1 MFRFASMVL
10 RIHLT
15 AVLAKTPNLP
25 GNPVLLHFYGLFHL
39 LPFNSNA
46 LFPAELEG
54 NNLFG
59 CRPVVAVAWQR
70 RKRNISLRKTAD
82 RKKQVLP

>member
-10 RIHLT
+10 RVHPT
-15 AVLAKTPNLP
+15 AVLAKTPHLP
-25 GNPVLLHFYGLFHL
+25 RNPVLLHFYGVFHL
-39 LPFNSNA
+39 PPFNSNA
-46 LFPAELEG
+46 LFLAELVDNG
-54 NNLFG
+54 LFG

-70 RKRNISLRKTAD
+70 RERNTGLRKTTD